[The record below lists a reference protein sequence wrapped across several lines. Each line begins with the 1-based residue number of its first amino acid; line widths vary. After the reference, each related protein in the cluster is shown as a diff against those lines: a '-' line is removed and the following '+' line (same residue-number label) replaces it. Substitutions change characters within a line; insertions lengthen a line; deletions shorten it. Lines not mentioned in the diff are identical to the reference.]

1 MKTKRFGTILIGVGL
16 IGLLIDSTS
25 WAQADPG
32 IEARLK
38 HVKTL
43 FEKLPR
49 NTAERSR
56 ALAKRAPPRGRIRKD
71 RIGTA
76 QGAPAT

>member
-16 IGLLIDSTS
+16 IGLMIDSTS
-25 WAQADPG
+25 WAQADSG

-38 HVKTL
+38 HVKDL
-43 FEKLPR
+43 LRNPR
-49 NTAERSR
+49 KTPPS
-56 ALAKRAPPRGRIRKD
+56 ALGRWPKRAPPRGRIRKD